1 MDINDKKKRGTAP
14 GILPNVTVS
23 APQEI
28 WDILK
33 EPWYT
38 IQNPA
43 VTGYKIGEK
52 FSGNYQD
59 FANIVDKIKNYPFGM
74 SGEITPNIQNNQN
87 VIPSKPS
94 PEATAVSKVVAKNA
108 GSLPVNNPQHN
119 DMTNFIDRQSAN
131 ASQSSMANVQQG
143 VQFPQPSFSTGIG
156 MQGVEQRANPYDN
169 IFLKSLEDY
178 RNLASS
184 IRPSESGY
192 LGDTYNENLSTI
204 QEKKA
209 IENIIKT
216 IAPMTSFGSSG
227 IAADKSPVDKTTDM
241 MKAIATMQTA
251 QAHTDKIGLE
261 KSIFEEGK
269 PLEMAKTMQTLGTY
283 GYDQEGKPKVSTALA
298 EIRSVDMFGRYPASI
313 RDKSPEEKAIWYKDK
328 MFAFEGEMLE
338 HAGYKNTGE
347 KDKSGR
353 LVYKND
359 KGDTKYLSKE

>member
-1 MDINDKKKRGTAP
+1 
-14 GILPNVTVS
+14 
-23 APQEI
+23 
-28 WDILK
+28 
-33 EPWYT
+33 
-38 IQNPA
+38 
-43 VTGYKIGEK
+43 
-52 FSGNYQD
+52 
-59 FANIVDKIKNYPFGM
+59 
-74 SGEITPNIQNNQN
+74 
-87 VIPSKPS
+87 
-94 PEATAVSKVVAKNA
+94 
-108 GSLPVNNPQHN
+108 
-119 DMTNFIDRQSAN
+119 
-131 ASQSSMANVQQG
+131 
-143 VQFPQPSFSTGIG
+143 

-261 KSIFEEGK
+261 KTIFEEGK

-283 GYDQEGKPKVSTALA
+283 GYDKEGKPKVSTALA
-298 EIRSVDMFGRYPASI
+298 ETRSVDMFGRYPASI

-328 MFAFEGEMLE
+328 MFAFEGEVLE
-338 HAGYKNTGE
+338 DAGYKNTGK